1 MQIKVFANF
10 REICGG
16 KSVTLDLTP
25 PQTVASVLDA
35 LIDQYPPMKEELF
48 TEQKT
53 LKPLVHVFVNGQNI
67 IHLDGLKTKVESK
80 DEIALF
86 PPVAG
91 G

>member
-1 MQIKVFANF
+1 MKIKVFANF
-10 REICGG
+10 RDICGG
-16 KSVTLDLTP
+16 KSVTINLSP
-25 PQTVASVLDA
+25 PQTVESVLDA
-35 LIDQYPPMKEELF
+35 LIAQFPAMQEELF
-48 TEQKT
+48 TEHKT

-67 IHLDGLKTKVESK
+67 IHLNGLETKVAAN